1 MRELFENVS
10 VKKKNYN
17 PDAVLACQH
26 NDVSRHTRGALH
38 ACSSRAE
45 LAIVSSCGQVRFRL
59 EFPWNLT
66 SRHMAAICTRNRGT
80 DERIRG
86 RALERVK
93 GEKRKMCTCAPGKSG
108 RGRVQREICAK
119 EGVLRMRR
127 RPPLPGLL
135 EM

>member
-1 MRELFENVS
+1 M
-10 VKKKNYN
+10 
-17 PDAVLACQH
+17 LACQH

-38 ACSSRAE
+38 ACSSRAK

-108 RGRVQREICAK
+108 HGRERGREICAK
-119 EGVLRMRR
+119 ERVLRNAPAAVAGIIGNVISHTIRDRWRR
-127 RPPLPGLL
+127 
-135 EM
+135 